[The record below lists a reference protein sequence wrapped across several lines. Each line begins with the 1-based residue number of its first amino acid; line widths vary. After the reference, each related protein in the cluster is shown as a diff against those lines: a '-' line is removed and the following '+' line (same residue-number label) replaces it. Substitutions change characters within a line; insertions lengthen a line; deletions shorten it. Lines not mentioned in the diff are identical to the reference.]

1 MNEEKYIKRTEI
13 VKITGAKPYT
23 IDYLKDVG
31 RLPIYRESR
40 GQGHPTLYDPKSIDI
55 VIDHLKKQ

>member
-1 MNEEKYIKRTEI
+1 MI

-23 IDYLKDVG
+23 VDYLKDVG
-31 RLPIYRESR
+31 KLPIYRESR

-55 VIDHLKKQ
+55 VIDHLKK

>member
-1 MNEEKYIKRTEI
+1 MNEEKYITRTTI

-31 RLPIYRESR
+31 RLPKYRESR
-40 GQGHPTLYDPKSIDI
+40 WQGHPTLYDPKSIDI

>member
-1 MNEEKYIKRTEI
+1 MNEVKYITRTMI

-23 IDYLKDVG
+23 VDYLKDVG
-31 RLPIYRESR
+31 KLPIYRESR